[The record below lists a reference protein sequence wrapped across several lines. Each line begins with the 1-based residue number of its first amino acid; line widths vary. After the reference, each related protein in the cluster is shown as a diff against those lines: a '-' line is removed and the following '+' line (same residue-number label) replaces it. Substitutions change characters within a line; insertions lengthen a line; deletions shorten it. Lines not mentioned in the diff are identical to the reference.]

1 MRIRRITILRG
12 YRRGRGGSIR
22 GKMERIEKGV
32 RKLGD
37 IGGVMRRIGREDG
50 EGNGGYIGGKM
61 GRMGT

>member
-1 MRIRRITILRG
+1 MG
-12 YRRGRGGSIR
+12 VSIR

-37 IGGVMRRIGREDG
+37 IGGTMRRIGREDG

-61 GRMGT
+61 GRMGTRRGE